1 MVYGRETL
9 KVSSL
14 QRAVGKSGNTK
25 GASSNVMGIILPPVA
40 KIWGE
45 GGDPPAPG
53 SYGPAFIAFIEPG
66 NMFHPSGTE

>member
-25 GASSNVMGIILPPVA
+25 GARSNLVGIIFPSAPVGIELLTDLS
-40 KIWGE
+40 KIWVG
-45 GGDPPAPG
+45 
-53 SYGPAFIAFIEPG
+53 
-66 NMFHPSGTE
+66 H

>member
-25 GASSNVMGIILPPVA
+25 GASSNLVDIIRIPLRLELEQGPLIIIADGRNSNEILFLSMGL
-40 KIWGE
+40 
-45 GGDPPAPG
+45 
-53 SYGPAFIAFIEPG
+53 
-66 NMFHPSGTE
+66 